1 MFKILFVLCAVYA
14 ALSQARPSYL
24 HGYDALEYAPSVVG
38 YESLALPAA
47 VSHQSS
53 TVVHEKRP
61 YWRPIVDHHSPLLRA
76 SYAPVSS
83 ISYAPLGYAA
93 GSAGWYE
100 PGAGVGAWG
109 GSLGGAYESIYLK

>member
-1 MFKILFVLCAVYA
+1 MFKILFLLCAVY

-100 PGAGVGAWG
+100 PGAGVGAWS
-109 GSLGGAYESIYLK
+109 GSLGGGYESIYLK